1 MKKIINIINF
11 IRQVEPREEGKD
23 IDLKEPIIE
32 QIRIMRE
39 NGLTG
44 TFLLQYDT
52 MISPEF
58 MEIIHTCEDFCEI
71 GVWLEIVQ
79 PLVETIGEKWRG
91 RYPWDWHNDVGF
103 LIGYEPDVRLR
114 LIDEAMEKY
123 KSIYGKYPDSVGSWH
138 IDEVSMKYLCEKYG
152 ISACCICRE
161 QVGMDGYT
169 MHGGYYNQAYY
180 PSVNNMLCPASTK
193 ENQINMPVFRML
205 GSDPVLAYDH
215 AIFKYPLRH
224 CPTLESA
231 QLGDEAP
238 WVDWYFKEVFG
249 GNGLCFQYAQAG
261 QENSFGWK
269 RMSPGIIYQFPK
281 IADMAK
287 RGELE
292 VMTLGESGKWYRS
305 TYEMTPPSTV
315 TAMSSYLDPD
325 VKSVWYSSRYYRANL
340 IWDHGVVRFRDIY
353 KFDEKYQGHYLRKS
367 CATTACEFRNLPII
381 DGHLYTDLRNG
392 KIAGIYFMKNGEPI
406 HWTDFQYQET
416 SDSAVINLTSQVG
429 NVTITLSETKIDITA
444 SIDGLVLTPVY
455 DRDKVYGKCKDI
467 SKLYANHNHSS
478 TLLTFTSEIAVNN
491 DRFEFVFD
499 GFEYAVKVLNGYTD
513 SQFCVYPEN
522 GIVTVAMNV

>member
-11 IRQVEPREEGKD
+11 IRQVEPREEGKY

-52 MISPEF
+52 MISPDF

-79 PLVETIGEKWRG
+79 PLVEAIGETWKG

-138 IDEVSMKYLCEKYG
+138 IDAVSMKYLYEKYK
-152 ISACCICRE
+152 IKACCICRE
-161 QVGMDGYT
+161 QVGTDGYT
-169 MHGGYYNQAYY
+169 LQGGYYNQAYY
-180 PSVNNMLCPASTK
+180 PSVNNMFCPASTK

-205 GSDPVLAYDH
+205 GSDPVLMYDFNL
-215 AIFKYPLRH
+215 FKYPLRH
-224 CPTLESA
+224 GPTLESA

-269 RMSPGIIYQFPK
+269 RMSPGITYQFPK

-292 VMTLGESGKWYRS
+292 VMTLRESGKWYRS
-305 TYEMTPPSTV
+305 TYEMTPSSTV

-340 IWDHGVVRFRDIY
+340 IWDHGVVRFRDTY
-353 KFDEKYQGHYLRKS
+353 KFDEKYQEHYLHRRCDIS
-367 CATTACEFRNLPII
+367 ACEFRNLPIM
-381 DGHLYTDLRNG
+381 DGVLYTNLERG
-392 KIAGIYFMKNGEPI
+392 VIAGIYLKKDGDPI
-406 HWTDFQYQET
+406 CWTDFQYCEENFN
-416 SDSAVINLTSQVG
+416 AKVRLTSEYGEAILTFSEMQVELKS
-429 NVTITLSETKIDITA
+429 N
-444 SIDGLVLTPVY
+444 IDGLTLSPVY
-455 DRDKVYGKCKDI
+455 DVDNVYGRSGKE
-467 SKLYANHNHSS
+467 
-478 TLLTFTSEIAVNN
+478 SEIFGNKNN
-491 DRFEFVFD
+491 KSMSITYVSKVKKDGQSVSFVFD
-499 GFEYAVKVLNGYTD
+499 GFEYAIKVLNGYID
-513 SQFCVYPEN
+513 SSFCVHPEN
-522 GIVTVAMNV
+522 GVATVSMV